1 MKLETTLYWS
11 DVGWL
16 EGRDG
21 TPIANMIWD
30 CVFPSLQLLNN
41 PLFQFY
47 LPSRSKG
54 LKCGGSKALTIHI
67 TIKRVFCPFW
77 PRKTYSFLLA
87 HQPNYHYHS
96 SFYSSSRWL
105 NPSLPPHLEIKG
117 QNSKLTWQICPSIR
131 LQADVSAH
139 RWGGTNTGIWTAFGG
154 IQMFWII
161 TA

>member
-1 MKLETTLYWS
+1 MKLETTLYCS
-11 DVGWL
+11 KVGWL
-16 EGRDG
+16 EGRAD
-21 TPIANMIWD
+21 MIWA
-30 CVFPSLQLLNN
+30 CVLTLTASPGWLWFSIL
-41 PLFQFY
+41 QFY
-47 LPSRSKG
+47 LPSRIKG
-54 LKCGGSKALTIHI
+54 LECGGPKALTIHI
-67 TIKRVFCPFW
+67 TIKRVFCLFW
-77 PRKTYSFLLA
+77 PIPFLA
-87 HQPNYHYHS
+87 HQIIQKPNYHYHS